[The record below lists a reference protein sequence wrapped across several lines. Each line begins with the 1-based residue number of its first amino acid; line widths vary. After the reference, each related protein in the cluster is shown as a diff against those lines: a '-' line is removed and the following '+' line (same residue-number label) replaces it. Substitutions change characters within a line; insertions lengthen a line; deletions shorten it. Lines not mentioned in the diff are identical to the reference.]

1 MSSTMPTYNSSN
13 NNWMLH
19 EQWQLKY
26 SLRCCNCRCLCLHL
40 HLCLCLC
47 LYFFLCV
54 SCKRDKN
61 ISVTANVQQ
70 DKRNLSENANDKAP
84 IIIGSTLSTPP
95 DRQRAPATINSI
107 ENSTQ
112 NEEREGKEQN
122 IFATVYTA
130 SQTHNLTWDMRRIV
144 EMMCVANLH
153 MYCAILEDRKPTTE
167 GASLKIKCNLQN
179 VEFQLA
185 STADQLTQSR
195 GRSRLPRIW
204 ASERREEEVKWERR
218 GA

>member
-26 SLRCCNCRCLCLHL
+26 SLRYCNCRCLCLHL
-40 HLCLCLC
+40 HPCLCLC

-107 ENSTQ
+107 ENARE
-112 NEEREGKEQN
+112 NVERE
-122 IFATVYTA
+122 
-130 SQTHNLTWDMRRIV
+130 
-144 EMMCVANLH
+144 
-153 MYCAILEDRKPTTE
+153 
-167 GASLKIKCNLQN
+167 
-179 VEFQLA
+179 
-185 STADQLTQSR
+185 R
-195 GRSRLPRIW
+195 GRGKTYLQLFIQLRRRTIW
-204 ASERREEEVKWERR
+204 LETWEELLKWCVWQICICIVQF
-218 GA
+218 

>member
-1 MSSTMPTYNSSN
+1 MSSTMPTYNSNNN

-26 SLRCCNCRCLCLHL
+26 SLRCCNCRCLSLHL
-40 HLCLCLC
+40 HICLCLC

-107 ENSTQ
+107 ENATQ
-112 NEEREGKEQN
+112 NEERE
-122 IFATVYTA
+122 
-130 SQTHNLTWDMRRIV
+130 
-144 EMMCVANLH
+144 
-153 MYCAILEDRKPTTE
+153 
-167 GASLKIKCNLQN
+167 
-179 VEFQLA
+179 
-185 STADQLTQSR
+185 R
-195 GRSRLPRIW
+195 GRGKTYLQLFIQLRRRTIW
-204 ASERREEEVKWERR
+204 LETWEELLKWCVWQICISIVQF
-218 GA
+218 